1 MGAKRILAL
10 GSVAALCAGAAAPL
24 FIASAAGALVNGGPA
39 YSICV
44 DSTNTVVLGVDLSDT
59 ACHFV
64 FGTNY
69 VFDGIPGPTGPAGP
83 AGPGGAPGPQGPTGA
98 PGASPQGGTGTVG
111 GTGGTGLSP
120 VGPTGGGGVTGP
132 QGSPGTPGLQGPQG
146 LQGDEGIQGPVG
158 PTGGTGGTGPAG
170 VVGNLLIVTGA
181 SSTVSGAVLGANT
194 APVDA
199 SCPAGRVLIGG
210 GGQTTHTGAAR
221 GGLLQDYAV
230 SSNTWRARAVVTL
243 TGTFAAPGS
252 VTETAYAICQ
262 RQP

>member
-1 MGAKRILAL
+1 
-10 GSVAALCAGAAAPL
+10 L
-24 FIASAAGALVNGGPA
+24 FIASAAGALVNGDPA

-44 DSTNTVVLGVDLSDT
+44 DSTNTVVLGVDQTDAQCSLE
-59 ACHFV
+59 
-64 FGTNY
+64 FGTNF
-69 VFDGIPGPTGPAGP
+69 VFDGIPGPTGPQGGTGP
-83 AGPGGAPGPQGPTGA
+83 AGGTGPNGPTGA
-98 PGASPQGGTGTVG
+98 PGASPQGGTGTQG
-111 GTGGTGLSP
+111 GTGGTGVGT
-120 VGPTGGGGVTGP
+120 VGPTGAVGVTGP
-132 QGSPGTPGLQGPQG
+132 QGLGGTAGLQGPQG

-158 PTGGTGGTGPAG
+158 VTGGTGGTGPNG
-170 VVGNLLIVTGA
+170 QVGNLLVVTGA

-252 VTETAYAICQ
+252 VTETAYAVCQ